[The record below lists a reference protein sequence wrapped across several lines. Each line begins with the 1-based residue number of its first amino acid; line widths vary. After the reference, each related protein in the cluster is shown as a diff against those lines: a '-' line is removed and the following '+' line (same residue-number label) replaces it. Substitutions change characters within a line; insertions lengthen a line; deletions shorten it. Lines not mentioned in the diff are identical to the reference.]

1 MKITV
6 VPAQVTTVED
16 RIIGSLGF
24 SQLLLLVVPIFFSA
38 ATFAML
44 PPIMKG
50 SVYKYVLMIVVMLVC
65 CTLAIRI
72 KGKILALWLVVML
85 RYNLRAK
92 YYVFNK
98 NTASQREQYETK
110 QMEQDDVAEKAKTR
124 HTLTV
129 PRLEFHEAAKV
140 LAAIDNPAANLRF
153 ETTKKGG
160 LHVRLT
166 EVKE

>member
-1 MKITV
+1 MKVTV

-44 PPIMKG
+44 PPLMG
-50 SVYKYVLMIVVMLVC
+50 YATYKVILMGLAALVC

-72 KGKILALWLVVML
+72 KGKILAFWLVAIL

-98 NTASQREQYETK
+98 NSIAHRERYDTK
-110 QMEQDDVAEKAKTR
+110 NLESDEATEKTQEKR
-124 HTLTV
+124 SITV

-140 LAAIDNPAANLRF
+140 LATIDNPATNLRF
-153 ETTKKGG
+153 ETSKKGA
-160 LHVRLT
+160 LYVRLT
-166 EVKE
+166 EVEE